1 MLLEVQK
8 LLRDRRV
15 DIVSAATGLSRTT
28 ITNIR
33 DGVITDP
40 KLSTLSKLYEYLK
53 ATSVKGQ

>member
-8 LLRDRRV
+8 LLRDRRIDLV
-15 DIVSAATGLSRTT
+15 AAATGLSRST

-33 DGVITDP
+33 DGLNNNPTHATLQ
-40 KLSTLSKLYEYLK
+40 KLHEYLK